1 MMKAV
6 DKYRS
11 RVTLEHR
18 AVTKSALPAR
28 LLARLRV
35 YFVRNGYVRVQNP
48 DLVEPGGRA
57 YKKGDEARLV
67 AANRAELA
75 EIRRLLKEAGFKIG
89 RPFAKANQFRQPIYG
104 RDQVARFISLMG
116 KRKS

>member
-1 MMKAV
+1 MTKAV
-6 DKYRS
+6 EKYES
-11 RVTLEHR
+11 RVKLGHR
-18 AVTKSALPAR
+18 AVTKTVLPAQ
-28 LLARLRV
+28 LLARLRA

-75 EIRRLLKEAGFKIG
+75 EIRRLLKEAGFRIG

-104 RDQVARFISLMG
+104 RDQVARFISLMRQ
-116 KRKS
+116 RKS